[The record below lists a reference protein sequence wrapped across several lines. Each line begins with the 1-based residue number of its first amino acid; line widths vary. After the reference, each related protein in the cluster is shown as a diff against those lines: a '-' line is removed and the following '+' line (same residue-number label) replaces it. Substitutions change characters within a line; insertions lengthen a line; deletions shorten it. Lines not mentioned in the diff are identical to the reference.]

1 MTAAHTFFSLYFST
15 GKPAPIR
22 NAEGPLVTLPF
33 HPRWLRHSLTMIHFC
48 PHPAPGGLGWS
59 RQSPGGAE
67 MRRIE
72 HRNHRHRS
80 RVERAFSQRR
90 SISVSRQ
97 TFSAP
102 PPTPLL
108 VLEFRAGST
117 YAAVSFQK
125 DLLGHL
131 WSTFSDTAEMYCWIC
146 TSPHLTDRSGSCD
159 LRNNSPSCHLPS
171 VPTFVQDTWTFTG
184 SQGICSQL
192 IEPSPLART
201 RNTNRLLKQWQ
212 IIPAFLWGF
221 L

>member
-80 RVERAFSQRR
+80 RVERAFSLRR
-90 SISVSRQ
+90 VHFCKPANVLCPTSNPTPGPSISGWINICSSQLSKRSPGPHVVHIFRHCGNVLLDLYI
-97 TFSAP
+97 
-102 PPTPLL
+102 PTPN
-108 VLEFRAGST
+108 GS
-117 YAAVSFQK
+117 
-125 DLLGHL
+125 
-131 WSTFSDTAEMYCWIC
+131 I
-146 TSPHLTDRSGSCD
+146 R
-159 LRNNSPSCHLPS
+159 
-171 VPTFVQDTWTFTG
+171 
-184 SQGICSQL
+184 QL
-192 IEPSPLART
+192 
-201 RNTNRLLKQWQ
+201 
-212 IIPAFLWGF
+212 
-221 L
+221 